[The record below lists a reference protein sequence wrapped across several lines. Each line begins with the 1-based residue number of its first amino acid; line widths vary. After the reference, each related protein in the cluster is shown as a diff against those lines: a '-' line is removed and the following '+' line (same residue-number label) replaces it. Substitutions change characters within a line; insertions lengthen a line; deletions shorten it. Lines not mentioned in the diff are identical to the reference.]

1 MTAVDT
7 YFAPSRRANRRA
19 FENQVVD
26 ISQSPIMNTLL
37 KTISG
42 LMVVLNEERQIV
54 AINHAFLEAIGIS
67 DAQEVLGLRLGEC
80 LGCVHAQAE
89 PNGCGTTPQC
99 VTCGAAI
106 AMMAAIENDIS
117 DERMCSLTSEKD
129 GVTNDICLLIRA
141 HPIRV
146 DTRRWILIF
155 AQDITQEQFWM
166 NLERVFF
173 HDVNNSL
180 AALLGFSDLLV
191 TEMPDNMAAQ
201 QIRAAAVRLNAE
213 VSLQRT
219 LSKNRGATYSLN
231 KATIPLDRI
240 KKELNLLI
248 DGHTARIGKEL
259 TESWPEADVF
269 VHTDPLLVSKVLGN
283 MVINALEATAKGGLV
298 RILVEV
304 PRDAVVWKV
313 WNDAYIE
320 EKYQLRVF
328 QRFFSTKSNAS
339 RGLGTFSMKLFG
351 EQYLGGSVGFTSDR
365 AEGTTFFFRLPLSN
379 GS

>member
-7 YFAPSRRANRRA
+7 YFAPSRRAERRE
-19 FENQVVD
+19 FKNQVVD

-42 LMVVLNEERQIV
+42 LMVVLNEQRQIV
-54 AINHAFLEAIGIS
+54 AINHGFLEAIGIS
-67 DAQEVLGLRLGEC
+67 NVQEVLGLRLGEC
-80 LGCVHAQAE
+80 LACVHAHEE

-106 AMMAAIENDIS
+106 AMMAAIENDIG
-117 DERMCSLTSEKD
+117 DEQMCALTSEKN
-129 GVTNDICLLIRA
+129 GVTTDICLLIRS

-146 DTRRWILIF
+146 DSRRWILIF

-173 HDVNNSL
+173 HDINNSL
-180 AALLGFSDLLV
+180 AALLGFSDLLAAD
-191 TEMPDNMAAQ
+191 MPDNMAAQ
-201 QIRAAAVRLNAE
+201 QIRASAVRLNAE
-213 VSLQRT
+213 ISLQRT
-219 LSKNRGATYSLN
+219 LSKSRGATYSLD

-240 KKELNLLI
+240 RKELNLLI
-248 DGHTARIGKEL
+248 DGHNARFGKEL
-259 TESWPEADVF
+259 TESWPEEDVF

-298 RILVEV
+298 RIMVEV
-304 PRDAVVWKV
+304 PSGAVVWKV
-313 WNDAYIE
+313 WNDAYID
-320 EKYQLRVF
+320 EKFQPRVF
-328 QRFFSTKSNAS
+328 QRFFSTKSNTG

-351 EQYLGGSVGFTSDR
+351 EQYLGGRVGFASDP